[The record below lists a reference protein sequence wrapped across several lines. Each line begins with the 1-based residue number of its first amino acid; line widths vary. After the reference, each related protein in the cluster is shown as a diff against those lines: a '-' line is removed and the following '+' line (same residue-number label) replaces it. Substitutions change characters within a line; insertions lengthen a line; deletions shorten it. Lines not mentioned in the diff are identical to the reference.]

1 MGLILPTI
9 TTGRYKAVQLDDDY
23 NFKVWDPDAGEFKVK
38 EVFSGG
44 TEDQFL
50 LSMRLAFAL
59 ALLPEV
65 KGMHPEFLFLDEPL
79 GSSDEERREGIIQ
92 LLNTELSA
100 RFKQIFLISHVAD
113 LQTEVQNVIRLEN
126 GRVVE

>member
-1 MGLILPTI
+1 M
-9 TTGRYKAVQLDDDY
+9 
-23 NFKVWDPDAGEFKVK
+23 K

-79 GSSDEERREGIIQ
+79 ASSDEERREGIIR
-92 LLNTELSA
+92 LLKELQS
-100 RFKQIFLISHVAD
+100 RFKQIFIISHIES
-113 LQTEVQNVIRLEN
+113 LKTEVQNIIRIEN
-126 GRVVE
+126 GQIAKA